1 MWAKWEWILLAL
13 ASAVFAGLTAILIKL
28 GLTKEG
34 DKEINSN
41 LATLLRVVVIVPL
54 AVLIVSLRG
63 EWEPLNRLSRRG
75 VFFLVLS
82 AIATGL
88 SWLCYNRA
96 IDRGPVSVVAP
107 LDKLSVALAMVLAW
121 LFLGERMTWQGV
133 VGGLLVV
140 AGLIVLAL
148 PAVPR

>member
-1 MWAKWEWILLAL
+1 MWDRWEWRLMAVG
-13 ASAVFAGLTAILIKL
+13 SAFFAGLTAILIKL

-41 LATLLRVVVIVPL
+41 LATLLRVLVILPMT
-54 AVLIVSLRG
+54 VLIVSLRR

-75 VFFLVLS
+75 VLFLVLS
-82 AIATGL
+82 GVATGL

-96 IDRGPVSVVAP
+96 IDKGPVAVVAP
-107 LDKLSVALAMVLAW
+107 LDKLSVVLAMVLAW
-121 LFLGERMTWQGV
+121 VLLGERFSWQGV

-140 AGLIVLAL
+140 CGLVLLAI
-148 PAVPR
+148 PTEP